1 MTTAVAGPGIL
12 GDLSEDV
19 LQDLRLTLL
28 HCRATFSFYR
38 ERFDTAGI
46 RADDML
52 SGDALEMLGRL
63 PPLQAADHDRL
74 ADESLTAVSG
84 IVDIETSSGTTSATP
99 KRRFISE
106 RDAELEEDLL
116 VRSFEICGIGPGDRV
131 ACLDVDPLAVMAS
144 FLGGLERLGVQEA
157 YAYAVGPDVDRS
169 LAGLRLLDPTVVIST
184 PSIIERCL
192 TSLAGRFGAG
202 SGGSLGKVVYVGEPL
217 PARTRG
223 ALESDAG
230 IEVFGYYGAAETS
243 AMGVECPAHDGV
255 HLFTDHNLLE
265 LRPPHDGAAGD
276 VLVTSLKLRTSPLLR
291 YVLGDVLAPRPGPCR
306 CGLTFPRVE
315 VLGRKGDSFTVLGA
329 RLSYGGLHEAVYDR
343 EAGPMRL
350 VLTREARDRLT
361 IVLPGEMDQDA
372 ARFRDAVLDAQP
384 ELEFLVRGGYMDLSL
399 SFVDM
404 DPPSAA
410 RKPRRVTDLRGTD
423 AD

>member
-1 MTTAVAGPGIL
+1 MTTAVAGAGIL

-19 LQDLRLTLL
+19 LLDLRQTLI
-28 HCRATFSFYR
+28 HCHATFGFYR

-46 RADDML
+46 WADELL
-52 SGDALEMLGRL
+52 SGDPLDMLGRL
-63 PPLQAADHDRL
+63 PPLEADDHERL
-74 ADESLTAVSG
+74 ADESLTAVGG
-84 IVDIETSSGTTSATP
+84 IVDVETSSGTTSATP

-106 RDAELEEDLL
+106 RDTELEEELL
-116 VRSFEICGIGPGDRV
+116 VRSFETCGIGTGDRV

-169 LAGLRLLDPTVVIST
+169 LKGLRRLDPTVVIST

-192 TSLAGRFGAG
+192 TPLAGRLGRG
-202 SGGSLGKVVYVGEPL
+202 GGGSLGKVVYVGERL
-217 PARTRG
+217 PARTRSEM
-223 ALESDAG
+223 ESHAG

-243 AMGVECPAHDGV
+243 VMGVECTAHDGV
-255 HLFTDHNLLE
+255 HLFTDHNLFE
-265 LRPPHDGAAGD
+265 LQPHRDGAAGD
-276 VLVTSLKLRTSPLLR
+276 ALVTSLKLRTTPLLR
-291 YVLGDVLAPRPGPCR
+291 YALGDVLAARPGTCL
-306 CGLTFPRVE
+306 CGLGFPRVE

-329 RLSYGGLHEAVYDR
+329 RLSYGGLHEAVYNR
-343 EAGPMRL
+343 EDGPMRL

-361 IVLPGEMDQDA
+361 IELPAEMGEDA
-372 ARFRDAVLDAQP
+372 AALRDAVLDAQP
-384 ELEFLVRGGYMDLSL
+384 EVEFLVRGGYMDLGL

-404 DPPSAA
+404 DRPPGG
-410 RKPRRVTDLRGTD
+410 RKLRRVIDLRGTD

>member
-12 GDLSEDV
+12 GDLSEVV
-19 LQDLRLTLL
+19 LQGLRQTLI
-28 HCRATFSFYR
+28 HCHATFGFYR
-38 ERFDTAGI
+38 ERFDSAGI
-46 RADDML
+46 RADDL
-52 SGDALEMLGRL
+52 LTGDPLEMLGRL
-63 PPLQAADHDRL
+63 PPLETGGHERL
-74 ADESLTAVSG
+74 ADESLAAVSG

-106 RDAELEEDLL
+106 RDAELEEELL

-131 ACLDVDPLAVMAS
+131 VCLDVDPLAVMAS

-169 LAGLRLLDPTVVIST
+169 LKGVRRLDPTVVIST

-192 TSLAGRFGAG
+192 TPLAGRLGRVG
-202 SGGSLGKVVYVGEPL
+202 GGSLGKVVYVGEPL

-230 IEVFGYYGAAETS
+230 IKVFGYYGAAETS

-255 HLFTDHNLLE
+255 HLFTDHNLFE
-265 LRPPHDGAAGD
+265 LRPPHDGAAGE
-276 VLVTSLKLRTSPLLR
+276 VLVTSLKLRTTPLLR
-291 YVLGDVLAPRPGPCR
+291 YALGDVLAARPGTCL
-306 CGLTFPRVE
+306 CGLGFPRVD
-315 VLGRKGDSFTVLGA
+315 VLGRNGDSFTVLGA
-329 RLSYGGLHEAVYDR
+329 RLSYRGLHESVYNR

-372 ARFRDAVLDAQP
+372 ASLRDAVLDAQP
-384 ELEFLVRGGYMDLSL
+384 EVEFLVRGGYMDLSL
-399 SFVDM
+399 SFVDP
-404 DPPSAA
+404 DLPADS
-410 RKPRRVTDLRGTD
+410 RKLRRVIDLRGTD

>member
-1 MTTAVAGPGIL
+1 MTTAVAGPEIL

-19 LQDLRLTLL
+19 LEDLRQTLI
-28 HCRATFSFYR
+28 HCHATFGFYR

-46 RADDML
+46 WADELL
-52 SGDALEMLGRL
+52 SGDPLDMLGRL
-63 PPLQAADHDRL
+63 PPLEAGGHERL
-74 ADESLTAVSG
+74 ADESLTAVGG

-106 RDAELEEDLL
+106 RDTELEEELL

-169 LAGLRLLDPTVVIST
+169 LAGLRRLDPTVVIST

-192 TSLAGRFGAG
+192 TPLAGRLGRVG
-202 SGGSLGKVVYVGEPL
+202 GGSLGKVVYVGEPL

-230 IEVFGYYGAAETS
+230 IKVFGYYGAAETS
-243 AMGVECPAHDGV
+243 VMGIECAAHDGV
-255 HLFTDHNLLE
+255 HLFTDHNLFE
-265 LRPPHDGAAGD
+265 LRPPHGGAAGE
-276 VLVTSLKLRTSPLLR
+276 VLVTSLKLRTTPLLR
-291 YVLGDVLAPRPGPCR
+291 YALGDVLAARPGTCL
-306 CGLTFPRVE
+306 CGLGFPRVD
-315 VLGRKGDSFTVLGA
+315 VLGRNGDSFTVLGA
-329 RLSYGGLHEAVYDR
+329 RLSYRGLHESVYNR

-372 ARFRDAVLDAQP
+372 ASLRDAVLDAQP
-384 ELEFLVRGGYMDLSL
+384 EVEFLVRGGYMDLSL
-399 SFVDM
+399 SFVDP
-404 DPPSAA
+404 DLPADS
-410 RKPRRVTDLRGTD
+410 RKLRRVIDLRGTD

>member
-1 MTTAVAGPGIL
+1 MTTAVADPGIL

-19 LQDLRLTLL
+19 LQCLRQTLL

-38 ERFDTAGI
+38 ERFDSAGI
-46 RADDML
+46 RADDL
-52 SGDALEMLGRL
+52 LTSDPLEILGRL
-63 PPLQAADHDRL
+63 PPLEAGGHERL
-74 ADESLTAVSG
+74 ADESLAAVGG
-84 IVDIETSSGTTSATP
+84 IVDIETSSGTSSATP

-106 RDAELEEDLL
+106 RDAALEEDLL

-169 LAGLRLLDPTVVIST
+169 LTGLRRLDPTVIIST

-192 TSLAGRFGAG
+192 PSLAGRSGG
-202 SGGSLGKVVYVGEPL
+202 GGGGSLGKVVYVGERL
-217 PARTRG
+217 PARTRSEM
-223 ALESDAG
+223 ESHAG

-243 AMGVECPAHDGV
+243 VMGVECTAHDGV
-255 HLFTDHNLLE
+255 HLFTDHNLFE
-265 LRPPHDGAAGD
+265 LQPPHDGAAGE
-276 VLVTSLKLRTSPLLR
+276 VLVTSLKLRTTPLLR
-291 YVLGDVLAPRPGPCR
+291 YALGDVLAARPGTCL
-306 CGLTFPRVE
+306 CGLDSPRVE
-315 VLGRKGDSFTVLGA
+315 VLERKGDSFTVLGA
-329 RLSYGGLHEAVYDR
+329 RLSYGGLHEAVYNR

-361 IVLPGEMDQDA
+361 IVLPGEMDEDA
-372 ARFRDAVLDAQP
+372 AALRDAVLDAQP
-384 ELEFLVRGGYMDLSL
+384 EVEFLVRGGYMDLGL

-404 DPPSAA
+404 DLPPGGS
-410 RKPRRVTDLRGTD
+410 KLRRVIDLRGAD

>member
-19 LQDLRLTLL
+19 VEYLRQTLL

-38 ERFDTAGI
+38 ERFDSAGI
-46 RADDML
+46 RADDL
-52 SGDALEMLGRL
+52 LTSDPLEILGRL
-63 PPLQAADHDRL
+63 PPLEAGGHERL
-74 ADESLTAVSG
+74 ADESLAAVGG
-84 IVDIETSSGTTSATP
+84 IVDIETSSGTTSARP

-106 RDAELEEDLL
+106 RDAALEEDLL
-116 VRSFEICGIGPGDRV
+116 VRSLEICGIGPGDRV

-169 LAGLRLLDPTVVIST
+169 VAGLRRLDPTVIIST

-192 TSLAGRFGAG
+192 PSLAGRFGG
-202 SGGSLGKVVYVGEPL
+202 GGGSLGKVVYVGERL
-217 PARTRG
+217 PARTRSEM
-223 ALESDAG
+223 ESHAG

-243 AMGVECPAHDGV
+243 VMGVECTAHDGV
-255 HLFTDHNLLE
+255 HLFTDHNLFE
-265 LRPPHDGAAGD
+265 LQPPHDGAAGE
-276 VLVTSLKLRTSPLLR
+276 VLVTSLKLRTTPLLR
-291 YVLGDVLAPRPGPCR
+291 YALGDVLAARPGTCL
-306 CGLTFPRVE
+306 CGLDSPRVE
-315 VLGRKGDSFTVLGA
+315 VLERKGDSFTVLGA
-329 RLSYGGLHEAVYDR
+329 RLSYGGLHEAVYNR

-361 IVLPGEMDQDA
+361 IVLPGEMDEDA
-372 ARFRDAVLDAQP
+372 AALRDAVLDAQP
-384 ELEFLVRGGYMDLSL
+384 EVEFLVRGGYMDLGL

-404 DPPSAA
+404 DLPPGG
-410 RKPRRVTDLRGTD
+410 RKLRRVIDLRGTD